1 MITEFN
7 NCFIIHRVCFLRN
20 IFGKRSDLP
29 FLHKSDRKKEKSA
42 VSIMHEQNSIC
53 SQKQLNNITHEHT
66 IIFRQLFNCR
76 SRGGLSA
83 NKKEETFASDD
94 KYLFR
99 EFPLSHTISIILQNI
114 VSLFL
119 VTINFISVLCFVVAE
134 GEKLEK
140 EMNDKGPG
148 EACLIK
154 CDVTKEEDIKVS
166 VLCFLETLQSEVIII
181 YLPTFSEM

>member
-1 MITEFN
+1 MINTF
-7 NCFIIHRVCFLRN
+7 
-20 IFGKRSDLP
+20 FGSSP
-29 FLHKSDRKKEKSA
+29 A
-42 VSIMHEQNSIC
+42 
-53 SQKQLNNITHEHT
+53 
-66 IIFRQLFNCR
+66 
-76 SRGGLSA
+76 
-83 NKKEETFASDD
+83 
-94 KYLFR
+94 
-99 EFPLSHTISIILQNI
+99 LSHAISIILQNI
-114 VSLFL
+114 VCLFL

>member
-1 MITEFN
+1 MSTPL
-7 NCFIIHRVCFLRN
+7 FLGSYLIAGHVVGSRP
-20 IFGKRSDLP
+20 IK
-29 FLHKSDRKKEKSA
+29 RKKHLHLMINTFFGS
-42 VSIMHEQNSIC
+42 SPSP
-53 SQKQLNNITHEHT
+53 T
-66 IIFRQLFNCR
+66 
-76 SRGGLSA
+76 LSLLYY
-83 NKKEETFASDD
+83 K
-94 KYLFR
+94 
-99 EFPLSHTISIILQNI
+99 ILC
-114 VSLFL
+114 LYFL

>member
-1 MITEFN
+1 M
-7 NCFIIHRVCFLRN
+7 
-20 IFGKRSDLP
+20 
-29 FLHKSDRKKEKSA
+29 
-42 VSIMHEQNSIC
+42 VSVMYEQNNIC
-53 SQKQLNNITHEHT
+53 SQKQLNNIMHEHT

-76 SRGGLSA
+76 SRGGFSA
-83 NKKEETFASDD
+83 NEKEEKFASND

-99 EFPLSHTISIILQNI
+99 EFPLSHAISIILQNI
-114 VSLFL
+114 VLSLFL
-119 VTINFISVLCFVVAE
+119 VTINFISVLCFLVAE

-166 VLCFLETLQSEVIII
+166 LLCFLETLQSEVIII
-181 YLPTFSEM
+181 ICQVEFS

>member
-1 MITEFN
+1 MSTPL
-7 NCFIIHRVCFLRN
+7 FLGSYLIAGHVVGSRPM
-20 IFGKRSDLP
+20 K
-29 FLHKSDRKKEKSA
+29 RKKHLHLM
-42 VSIMHEQNSIC
+42 IN
-53 SQKQLNNITHEHT
+53 
-66 IIFRQLFNCR
+66 
-76 SRGGLSA
+76 
-83 NKKEETFASDD
+83 TF
-94 KYLFR
+94 KR
-99 EFPLSHTISIILQNI
+99 EFPLSHAISIILQNI

-119 VTINFISVLCFVVAE
+119 VTINFISVLCFLVAE

-181 YLPTFSEM
+181 ICRVEFS